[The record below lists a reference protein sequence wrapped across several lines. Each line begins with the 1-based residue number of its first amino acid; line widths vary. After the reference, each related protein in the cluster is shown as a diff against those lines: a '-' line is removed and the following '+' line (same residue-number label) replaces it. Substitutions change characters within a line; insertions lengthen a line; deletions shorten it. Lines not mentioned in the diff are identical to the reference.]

1 MGERNSE
8 HAMKPGSE
16 LKKWV
21 GTYSTKGGAEMITG
35 EFQIDHYGWDFC
47 KSFPLLGT
55 ERVNLGLGMGLV
67 LVATLIHWYTFS

>member
-1 MGERNSE
+1 
-8 HAMKPGSE
+8 
-16 LKKWV
+16 
-21 GTYSTKGGAEMITG
+21 MITG